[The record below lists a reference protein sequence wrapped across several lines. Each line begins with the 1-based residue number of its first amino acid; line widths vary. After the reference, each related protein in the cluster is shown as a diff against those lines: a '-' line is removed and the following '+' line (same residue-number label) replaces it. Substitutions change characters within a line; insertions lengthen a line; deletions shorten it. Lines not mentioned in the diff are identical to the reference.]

1 MDDSEDSESHSQSDH
16 NQPSQ
21 SAATQPQD
29 QLHTARRFL
38 QDDHVKTASLEEKA
52 SFLKSKGVSDGDIQK
67 LLAELESSS
76 RQTETAEPEPQSPT
90 NTPNR
95 PANSHPSEETET
107 DRPPIVTY
115 PEFLAKPARP
125 PPLVT
130 TTRLLNTVYGFAG
143 FATLLYGTS
152 KYYLAPMVDDLTEA
166 RSNLYTTATS
176 KLLALIPTLE
186 KSVSVIP
193 PTASHSAPAD
203 DASDAEDPSEM
214 FHRDVGTQT
223 SLPDSPAGT
232 AQVRPV
238 AGSPSDRQA
247 DRLSDAVRTLSGLK
261 DDFRSQ
267 CDHLEDLRTLLD
279 VLRDDLD
286 GMTYGSRGH
295 FLGGYEMYGTKR
307 NEPDDEIRKVRDNI
321 RRVKGILLS
330 TRSFPSSTR

>member
-1 MDDSEDSESHSQSDH
+1 MGDSEDS
-16 NQPSQ
+16 
-21 SAATQPQD
+21 
-29 QLHTARRFL
+29 ARRFL
-38 QDDHVKTASLEEKA
+38 QDDLVRTASPEEKA

-67 LLAELESSS
+67 LLAEFESQS
-76 RQTETAEPEPQSPT
+76 RQIETAKPEPQSPA
-90 NTPNR
+90 NASNR
-95 PANSHPSEETET
+95 PLASLPSEETET

-115 PEFLAKPARP
+115 PEFLAKPVRP

-152 KYYLAPMVDDLTEA
+152 RYYLAPMVDDLTEA
-166 RSNLYTTATS
+166 RSDLYTTASS
-176 KLLALIPTLE
+176 KLLALFPTLE

-193 PTASHSAPAD
+193 PAAGHSAPAD

-223 SLPDSPAGT
+223 SLPDSPAGA
-232 AQVRPV
+232 AQVQPV

-267 CDHLEDLRTLLD
+267 CHHLEELRTLLD

-286 GMTYGSRGH
+286 GMTYGSRAL

-307 NEPDDEIRKVRDNI
+307 SEPDDEIRKVRDNI
-321 RRVKGILLS
+321 RRVKGTLLS